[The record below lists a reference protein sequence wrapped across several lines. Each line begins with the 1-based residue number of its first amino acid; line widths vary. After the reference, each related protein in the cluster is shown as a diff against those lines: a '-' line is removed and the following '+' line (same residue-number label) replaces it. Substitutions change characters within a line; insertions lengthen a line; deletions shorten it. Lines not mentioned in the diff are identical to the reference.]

1 MGNCFFH
8 PFFVGSCFV
17 VPCFYIPGD
26 FSESFLRDDSLP
38 WYSLHRISRNW
49 PDINDLSTSDVDRG
63 IGHDLGLV
71 FFGDRV
77 GWQRRVNPVPGS
89 K

>member
-1 MGNCFFH
+1 M
-8 PFFVGSCFV
+8 GSCDLSPV
-17 VPCFYIPGD
+17 FYVIPGD
-26 FSESFLRDDSLP
+26 FSESFLRDD
-38 WYSLHRISRNW
+38 SLHRISRNW

>member
-1 MGNCFFH
+1 MGNCFF
-8 PFFVGSCFV
+8 FALFSWGV
-17 VPCFYIPGD
+17 VLLSPVFYIPGD
-26 FSESFLRDDSLP
+26 FFESFLRDD
-38 WYSLHRISRNW
+38 SLHRISRNW

-71 FFGDRV
+71 LLATAGE
-77 GWQRRVNPVPGS
+77 PGTR